1 MHDTDPEKV
10 RMMKSHFVRNPE
22 FFSEDSKREKGGVRF
37 VWNWHL
43 SSFFMF
49 LRIFFFFSPGRRQ
62 LCKWHRCCCS
72 TAAAKNCLVFFW
84 KVLTWCLSWTEA
96 KLQPVK
102 ALTAKNKIF
111 RLLSIISQKKDP
123 CVDYFR
129 FLKGDIP
136 LSKISLACV
145 SCETRFCIF
154 YSTRKKRETILSNG
168 RKAFFHRGIGCHA
181 STETKMEKTERV
193 VKRNFNTPSIFL
205 KTFCSL
211 KKILWPGVGT
221 EKWKASLNSE
231 TKC

>member
-1 MHDTDPEKV
+1 MHDADPEKV
-10 RMMKSHFVRNPE
+10 RMMKSHFVRNRE
-22 FFSEDSKREKGGVRF
+22 FFSEGSKREKGGVRF

-111 RLLSIISQKKDP
+111 RLLSIISPKKTLVSIISGFWKATFLCQK
-123 CVDYFR
+123 FR
-129 FLKGDIP
+129 WH
-136 LSKISLACV
+136 ACRV
-145 SCETRFCIF
+145 
-154 YSTRKKRETILSNG
+154 KRVF
-168 RKAFFHRGIGCHA
+168 AFFTAPVKSAKLFWATVERHF
-181 STETKMEKTERV
+181 STEASVVTLQRRQRWKKTKE
-193 VKRNFNTPSIFL
+193 L
-205 KTFCSL
+205 
-211 KKILWPGVGT
+211 
-221 EKWKASLNSE
+221 
-231 TKC
+231 